1 MPLNPWV
8 AMPLIFTSWFKLI
21 SMKVLWEFLLEGEH
35 HAKELFKRANS
46 AFRLA
51 FFPFPIIRCSKCDED
66 ESWEFK
72 ILPSCKPRGLLHS
85 VRKKQYKI
93 GFHCKTAVNSCHM
106 TLWIKRNM
114 VMRWQR
120 PLTCSCSLKFN
131 YQWQDASGSIVP
143 QRNAGSYPII
153 FFIIAWRYVKHYTF
167 IWSDM
172 PMLLDLGLVT
182 CNLQLIQNLGYFQY
196 TLASH
201 HDLYGHTL
209 NGQYTHCLQF

>member
-8 AMPLIFTSWFKLI
+8 AMPLIFTSWFKSI
-21 SMKVLWEFLLEGEH
+21 SMKVLWEFLLAGEH

-93 GFHCKTAVNSCHM
+93 GFNCVKLQLIQPCMYMYSMFYIRLFAWPCHM
-106 TLWIKRNM
+106 TLWIIRKM

-120 PLTCSCSLKFN
+120 PLTCFGSLRFK
-131 YQWQDASGSIVP
+131 
-143 QRNAGSYPII
+143 
-153 FFIIAWRYVKHYTF
+153 
-167 IWSDM
+167 
-172 PMLLDLGLVT
+172 
-182 CNLQLIQNLGYFQY
+182 
-196 TLASH
+196 
-201 HDLYGHTL
+201 
-209 NGQYTHCLQF
+209 